1 MLYIIAIIVI
11 ITIIRIKAIVIQNMR
26 LRKNH
31 QFYKYTLDV
40 DRIRLLRQFNFS
52 LILNTTFIWTTY
64 FMKILQYCP
73 GNSPLPSSSPPPSTP
88 PPQLRFGSN
97 YERIGGRDRVY
108 GH

>member
-1 MLYIIAIIVI
+1 M
-11 ITIIRIKAIVIQNMR
+11 ITVTRIKAIVIQNMKTK
-26 LRKNH
+26 KNH
-31 QFYKYTLDV
+31 QIYKYTLGV
-40 DRIRLLRQFNFS
+40 DRICLLRQFNFS

-64 FMKILQYCP
+64 FMKILQYCRS
-73 GNSPLPSSSPPPSTP
+73 NSPPPSSPPP

>member
-1 MLYIIAIIVI
+1 M
-11 ITIIRIKAIVIQNMR
+11 ITVTRIKAIVIQNMKTK
-26 LRKNH
+26 KNH
-31 QFYKYTLDV
+31 QIYKYTLGV
-40 DRIRLLRQFNFS
+40 DRICLLRQFNFS

-73 GNSPLPSSSPPPSTP
+73 GNSPLPSSPP

-97 YERIGGRDRVY
+97 YERIGSRDRIH

>member
-1 MLYIIAIIVI
+1 M
-11 ITIIRIKAIVIQNMR
+11 ITVTRIKAIVIQNMKTK
-26 LRKNH
+26 KNH
-31 QFYKYTLDV
+31 QIYKYTLGV
-40 DRIRLLRQFNFS
+40 DRICLLRQFNFS

-73 GNSPLPSSSPPPSTP
+73 GNSPLSSSSSSSTPP

>member
-1 MLYIIAIIVI
+1 M
-11 ITIIRIKAIVIQNMR
+11 ITITRIKAIVIQNMR

-31 QFYKYTLDV
+31 QIYKYTLDV

-73 GNSPLPSSSPPPSTP
+73 GNSPLPSSSSSSSSSSPPKP
-88 PPQLRFGSN
+88 RFGSN
-97 YERIGGRDRVY
+97 YERIGSRDRIN